1 MKLNSSRTKEDVLEL
16 VVSNTLNTVSFYR
29 SSACLLIVRVLVVH
43 KNIMLS
49 SFILNFKIDGVPL
62 QRNLKLISSNERK

>member
-1 MKLNSSRTKEDVLEL
+1 
-16 VVSNTLNTVSFYR
+16 
-29 SSACLLIVRVLVVH
+29 LLIVRVLVVH